1 MKKTQLARLLAYAMV
16 FAMPLTSC
24 SANSA
29 SSTKNA
35 PVSEADEKSSEDT
48 SVSADAIAFA
58 EAAML
63 SEADILHMLE
73 DRGFKDTLVTTSFD
87 TDGNGTEPV
96 EVTSSDARHPVY
108 EANYVSPNGMVWVV
122 SVTLD
127 SIMANPIS
135 YNMKAGDAA
144 MTVLVERD
152 SFIQYDETARQFITQ
167 TLSESSYIIRKA
179 DRIDADTLSA
189 VTQEDLSSDQ

>member
-1 MKKTQLARLLAYAMV
+1 
-16 FAMPLTSC
+16 
-24 SANSA
+24 
-29 SSTKNA
+29 
-35 PVSEADEKSSEDT
+35 
-48 SVSADAIAFA
+48 
-58 EAAML
+58 
-63 SEADILHMLE
+63 
-73 DRGFKDTLVTTSFD
+73 
-87 TDGNGTEPV
+87 
-96 EVTSSDARHPVY
+96 
-108 EANYVSPNGMVWVV
+108 MVWVI

-167 TLSESSYIIRKA
+167 TLSESSLIIRKA